1 MEHLW
6 TPWRMT
12 YLQGTDPKPEGC
24 LFCNVASTPE
34 ADATTF
40 VLQRGQSAFVILNLY
55 PYNNGHLMVVP
66 FAHVESIE
74 GLSPEQLGEVMA
86 LSQTCL
92 AVLRQA
98 YNPQGFNMGINIGGA
113 GGAGVPGHVHLHIV
127 PRWNGDNNFMSTLA
141 DTRVIPETIEQTY
154 ERLRAL
160 WPAAL

>member
-24 LFCNVASTPE
+24 LFCNVAATPE

-40 VLQRGQSAFVILNLY
+40 VLHRGQHAFVILNLY
-55 PYNNGHLMVVP
+55 PYNNGHLMIVP

-74 GLSPEQLGEVMA
+74 GLSPDELAELMA
-86 LSQTCL
+86 LSQACL
-92 AVLRQA
+92 GVLRQA

-113 GGAGVPGHVHLHIV
+113 AGAGVPGHVHLHIV
-127 PRWNGDNNFMSTLA
+127 PRWSGDSNFMSTLA
-141 DTRVIPETIEQTY
+141 STRVIPETIDQTY
-154 ERLRAL
+154 QRLKAL
-160 WPAAL
+160 WPAV